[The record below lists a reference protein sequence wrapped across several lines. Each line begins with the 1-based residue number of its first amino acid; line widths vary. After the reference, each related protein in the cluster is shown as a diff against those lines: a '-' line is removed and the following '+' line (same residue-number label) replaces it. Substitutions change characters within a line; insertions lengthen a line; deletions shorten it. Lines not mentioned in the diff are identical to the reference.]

1 MFIRNMPHDAK
12 QYCLLHSE
20 NESWEALQLSALK
33 YERQQRLYVEL
44 GAMSK
49 KFINETKE
57 VADQGFDE
65 TDYVDDGQVSVLKQ
79 GCGRCGKK
87 THETKDCDTNLANTK
102 CFKCG
107 KTGHIGRN
115 CRMGKPGD
123 GEKGGNAKG
132 KTKGKPKGKAKA
144 SPKSK
149 GKGGG
154 KGKMFEVGEGEE
166 TWEEVEGGHEE
177 PSGSGDAPEGGL
189 QMALFS
195 FYPEDPQNE
204 VVPSNSRVSVDC
216 GNDEICADPHSHV
229 QNSCSPLLSSTGVF
243 GGNHENNW
251 WLVDSGASV
260 TVLSEQTLKQ
270 SCYEIL
276 NEETV
281 TNRPKYFAANGTAVV
296 MKRRVTLK
304 AFVSLMENGQ
314 LEGCSIELTALVGET
329 CNNIL
334 STGQLVEKGW
344 KVEMSARA
352 CTLTHEASGRY
363 SELGSWGG
371 CPWIFLGGSRDD
383 CVTPQ
388 VVAGLDGI
396 PKYPL
401 EPVYKGVVVQ
411 KEMDE
416 LHRARGHVPYDPNC
430 AICQRTKSVSQH
442 RRKQNSNNVIELS
455 ADFFHYKSHKYLV
468 ICERF
473 SGMVGCV
480 WMSPSTDQIRRDLR
494 RWLEE
499 MGCLGDDC
507 VLSVFSD
514 DETAVGSVFTHLK
527 IGKDSRVTKAPPQ
540 GQAMNGLAE
549 RSVRTLKEQFL
560 TISEELKGEGV
571 FICDTGN
578 AIGSVF
584 TYVCFML
591 NSHASVHGTQRSPT
605 EFLVGKS
612 ISPLISSAYGAVI
625 LCELPT
631 SLQTE
636 DT

>member
-1 MFIRNMPHDAK
+1 
-12 QYCLLHSE
+12 
-20 NESWEALQLSALK
+20 
-33 YERQQRLYVEL
+33 
-44 GAMSK
+44 
-49 KFINETKE
+49 
-57 VADQGFDE
+57 
-65 TDYVDDGQVSVLKQ
+65 
-79 GCGRCGKK
+79 
-87 THETKDCDTNLANTK
+87 
-102 CFKCG
+102 
-107 KTGHIGRN
+107 
-115 CRMGKPGD
+115 
-123 GEKGGNAKG
+123 
-132 KTKGKPKGKAKA
+132 
-144 SPKSK
+144 
-149 GKGGG
+149 
-154 KGKMFEVGEGEE
+154 MFEVGEEE

-195 FYPEDPQNE
+195 FYPEDPQSE
-204 VVPSNSRVSVDC
+204 VVLSNSRVGIDC
-216 GNDEICADPHSHV
+216 GDDEICVSPHPHVSGDEETCCTDPHLHVVGSDDICADPHLHA

-281 TNRPKYFAANGTAVV
+281 TNGPKYFAANGTAAV

-334 STGQLVEKGW
+334 STSQLVEKGW
-344 KVEMSARA
+344 KVEMSGRA

-363 SELGSWGG
+363 SHLVSWGG

-388 VVAGLDGI
+388 VVAGLNGI

-416 LHRARGHVPYDPNC
+416 LHRARGRVPYDPNC

-455 ADFFHYKSHKYLV
+455 ADFFHYKSLKYLV

-499 MGCLGDDC
+499 MGCLGDDWC
-507 VLSVFSD
+507 FVSVF
-514 DETAVGSVFTHLK
+514 
-527 IGKDSRVTKAPPQ
+527 
-540 GQAMNGLAE
+540 
-549 RSVRTLKEQFL
+549 
-560 TISEELKGEGV
+560 
-571 FICDTGN
+571 
-578 AIGSVF
+578 
-584 TYVCFML
+584 
-591 NSHASVHGTQRSPT
+591 
-605 EFLVGKS
+605 
-612 ISPLISSAYGAVI
+612 
-625 LCELPT
+625 
-631 SLQTE
+631 
-636 DT
+636 

>member
-1 MFIRNMPHDAK
+1 MTSTLTQGQQARSARLFALLKVAFASHVRIDSLIRAYEAGCAIHNSPTKPFGSCGYELLRILALEFSLRTRTEAICLRSELLKRDVKVDSKSVHAMSDLIRGIQVAVNRYDRLVETLPPDISRADLLVTPSDMSLMFIRNMPHDAK

-49 KFINETKE
+49 RFINETRE
-57 VADQGFDE
+57 VADHGFDE

-115 CRMGKPGD
+115 CRMGKPVDGD
-123 GEKGGNAKG
+123 KGGNAKG

-154 KGKMFEVGEGEE
+154 KGKMFEVGGEE

-195 FYPEDPQNE
+195 FYPEDPQSE
-204 VVPSNSRVSVDC
+204 VVLSNSRVGIDC
-216 GNDEICADPHSHV
+216 GDDEICVSPHPHVSGDEETCCIDPHSHVVGHDDICADPHSHT

-281 TNRPKYFAANGTAVV
+281 TNGPRYFAANGTAVV

-334 STGQLVEKGW
+334 STSQLVEKGW
-344 KVEMSARA
+344 KVEMSGRA

-363 SELGSWGG
+363 SELVSWGG
-371 CPWIFLGGSRDD
+371 CPWIFLGALGMI
-383 CVTPQ
+383 VLP
-388 VVAGLDGI
+388 
-396 PKYPL
+396 
-401 EPVYKGVVVQ
+401 
-411 KEMDE
+411 
-416 LHRARGHVPYDPNC
+416 
-430 AICQRTKSVSQH
+430 
-442 RRKQNSNNVIELS
+442 
-455 ADFFHYKSHKYLV
+455 HKWLL
-468 ICERF
+468 
-473 SGMVGCV
+473 V
-480 WMSPSTDQIRRDLR
+480 WMGSQSIHGNLCTR
-494 RWLEE
+494 
-499 MGCLGDDC
+499 
-507 VLSVFSD
+507 VLWFRKKWM
-514 DETAVGSVFTHLK
+514 HC
-527 IGKDSRVTKAPPQ
+527 IGP
-540 GQAMNGLAE
+540 
-549 RSVRTLKEQFL
+549 
-560 TISEELKGEGV
+560 GV
-571 FICDTGN
+571 
-578 AIGSVF
+578 
-584 TYVCFML
+584 
-591 NSHASVHGTQRSPT
+591 
-605 EFLVGKS
+605 
-612 ISPLISSAYGAVI
+612 
-625 LCELPT
+625 T
-631 SLQTE
+631 SLMIQTVPFVRGQSR
-636 DT
+636 